1 MKPTRPTLVETIL
14 KTAVTHTVTYFILG
28 WIASTVFAYAR
39 LYSET
44 SLNLLMRQTNDPWV
58 MAGPLFQPIRGILFG
73 TVFYMLRE
81 AFFLKKDGWLRMWI
95 VLVVLGILGTFG
107 PTPGSLEGMI
117 YTVLPLWVHLRGMP
131 EVLLQ
136 SLALSAI
143 LFYWV
148 NHPEK
153 KWLNWVMGI
162 LFGLFMLFPALGL
175 LLAPTK

>member
-1 MKPTRPTLVETIL
+1 MKPTRPTLIETIL
-14 KTAVTHTVTYFILG
+14 KTSVTHTVTYFIMG
-28 WIASTVFAYAR
+28 WLASTIFAYAR
-39 LYSET
+39 LYAET

-73 TVFYMLRE
+73 IVFYMLRE

-95 VLVVLGILGTFG
+95 ALVVLGILGTFG
-107 PTPGSLEGMI
+107 PTPGSLEGVL
-117 YTVLPLWVHLRGMP
+117 YTVLPLWVHLRGLP

-148 NHPEK
+148 NHPDK
-153 KWLNWVMGI
+153 KWLNWAMGI
-162 LFGLFMLFPALGL
+162 LFFLFMSFPILGL
-175 LLAPTK
+175 LLTQAK